1 MMMKFS
7 SLNIFKL
14 IVANA
19 MLIGAT
25 VNATSLWS
33 LNATDINGDIV
44 GQARGTGVVNKA
56 SLAIFSNLRGIMDR

>member
-7 SLNIFKL
+7 SLNIFKI

-44 GQARGTGVVNKA
+44 DFQQYSGSVALVINVATY
-56 SLAIFSNLRGIMDR
+56 

>member
-1 MMMKFS
+1 MMMMKFS

-33 LNATDINGDIV
+33 LNATDINGEIV
-44 GQARGTGVVNKA
+44 DFQQYYGSVALVINVATY
-56 SLAIFSNLRGIMDR
+56 

>member
-44 GQARGTGVVNKA
+44 DFQQYSGSVALVINVATY
-56 SLAIFSNLRGIMDR
+56 

>member
-1 MMMKFS
+1 MMMMKFS

-44 GQARGTGVVNKA
+44 DFQQYSGSVALVINVATY
-56 SLAIFSNLRGIMDR
+56 

>member
-1 MMMKFS
+1 MMMMKFS
-7 SLNIFKL
+7 SLNIFKI

-44 GQARGTGVVNKA
+44 DFQQYSGSVALVINVATY
-56 SLAIFSNLRGIMDR
+56 

>member
-1 MMMKFS
+1 MMMMKFS

-14 IVANA
+14 MVANA

-44 GQARGTGVVNKA
+44 DFQQYSGSVALVINVATY
-56 SLAIFSNLRGIMDR
+56 

>member
-19 MLIGAT
+19 MLIAAT

-33 LNATDINGDIV
+33 LNATDVNGDIV
-44 GQARGTGVVNKA
+44 DFQQYSGSVALVINVATY
-56 SLAIFSNLRGIMDR
+56 

>member
-1 MMMKFS
+1 MKFS

-44 GQARGTGVVNKA
+44 DFQQYSGSVALVINVATY
-56 SLAIFSNLRGIMDR
+56 

>member
-1 MMMKFS
+1 MMKFS

-44 GQARGTGVVNKA
+44 DFQQYSGSVALVINVATY
-56 SLAIFSNLRGIMDR
+56 